1 MEFPKSN
8 PLNLVAKLIMNSHY
22 GRYGMPAIMPET
34 KVVIDIDNSLL
45 NENITEIANL
55 KYTKVI
61 QYITEERIRKLEIDP
76 SLAGNVSIGISAA
89 ITAYGRIV
97 MSKLKNNPDMT
108 LYYSDTDSV
117 YVDKPLDDSLVSSTE
132 LGKLNLENTITE
144 AIFLAPKVYCLIN
157 EDNKYISK
165 VKGLS
170 HDVEVSYMDFLSL
183 LNKEVTLEK
192 VQTKWFKNFSED
204 TIKIKDQL
212 YTLKA
217 TSNKR
222 ELVYENNLLRDTKP
236 YYIKESDDGTKILTT
251 L

>member
-132 LGKLNLENTITE
+132 LGKLKLENKITE
-144 AIFLAPKVYCLIN
+144 AIFLAPKVYAFIDSKTSQ
-157 EDNKYISK
+157 ETIK
-165 VKGLS
+165 VKGINHKALAN
-170 HDVEVSYMDFLSL
+170 ELITYKALFSL
-183 LNKEVTLEK
+183 LR
-192 VQTKWFKNFSED
+192 FG
-204 TIKIKDQL
+204 
-212 YTLKA
+212 A
-217 TSNKR
+217 T
-222 ELVYENNLLRDTKP
+222 RDIPPPALPCSSAGGAK
-236 YYIKESDDGTKILTT
+236 GWR
-251 L
+251 